1 MRGNYISGPAAVLVL
16 LFFFLPWVTVSCNGQ
31 PLGQFSGYDLAAGVP
46 VSTLVGSEALS
57 PLGGLPGDP
66 ALFLVPLVALITL
79 LWVILAFVKR
89 EWEVYTGAGTVAAAV
104 LGVLVL
110 VWRWLI
116 IPAQPGELVAISY
129 EPAMWLTLA
138 GLAGIILGGG
148 LSIVLSRRETA
159 VSFIPGTPPFPPQPY
174 TARAGNGRLPA
185 QPTILD
191 NPAPFVGQSERDTR
205 PSDPASYPL
214 PAASQGADKVA
225 TAPPTVIGD
234 TSTTTDEPYTAV
246 DKTEILSDQ
255 PAVLAW
261 LIIREG
267 EQAGSQFRL
276 FGVTQIGRHSSNDI
290 VLTDPSVS
298 GRHARV
304 VWEDGRFTLH
314 DLQSTN
320 GVYVKEETTYS
331 WQRISTVDLADAVQV
346 RLGRVVLHMMVVA
359 AE

>member
-1 MRGNYISGPAAVLVL
+1 MRGNYISGPAAVLVI

-31 PLGQFSGYDLAAGVP
+31 PLGEFSGYDLAAGVP

-79 LWVILAFVKR
+79 LWVILAFVKK

-110 VWRWLI
+110 VWRWLV
-116 IPAQPGELVAISY
+116 IPAQPLELVAISY
-129 EPAMWLTLA
+129 EPAMWLTLV
-138 GLAGIILGGG
+138 GLVGIILGGG
-148 LSIVLSRRETA
+148 VSIVLSRRETA
-159 VSFIPGTPPFPPQPY
+159 VPFIPGTPPFPPQPY
-174 TARAGNGRLPA
+174 SARSGNGRPSA

-191 NPAPFVGQSERDTR
+191 NPAPASPSERGTR
-205 PSDPASYPL
+205 PL
-214 PAASQGADKVA
+214 EPAAQSAVEVA
-225 TAPPTVIGD
+225 PAPQTVMGD

-255 PAVLAW
+255 PTVLAW

-276 FGVTQIGRHSSNDI
+276 FGVTQIGRHPSNDI

-304 VWEDGRFTLH
+304 VWEDGRFILY

-320 GVYVKEETTYS
+320 GVYLKDDATYS
-331 WQRISTVDLADAVQV
+331 WQRISTVDLADSVQV

>member
-110 VWRWLI
+110 VWRWLV
-116 IPAQPGELVAISY
+116 IPAQPIELVAISY
-129 EPAMWLTLA
+129 EPAMWLTLV
-138 GLAGIILGGG
+138 GLVGIILGGSV
-148 LSIVLSRRETA
+148 SIVLSRRETA
-159 VSFIPGTPPFPPQPY
+159 VSFIPGAPPFPPQPY
-174 TARAGNGRLPA
+174 TARAGNGRPAA

-191 NPAPFVGQSERDTR
+191 NPAPANPSERGTR
-205 PSDPASYPL
+205 PLEPASHPL
-214 PAASQGADKVA
+214 PAAAQGAVEAA
-225 TAPPTVIGD
+225 TAPKTVMAD

-255 PAVLAW
+255 PTVLAW

-276 FGVTQIGRHSSNDI
+276 FGVTQIGRHPSNDI

-304 VWEDGRFTLH
+304 VWENGRFTLH

-320 GVYVKEETTYS
+320 GVYLKDEATYR
-331 WQRISTVDLADAVQV
+331 WQRISTVDLADSVQV

>member
-110 VWRWLI
+110 VWRWLVF
-116 IPAQPGELVAISY
+116 PAQPVELVAISY
-129 EPAMWLTLA
+129 EPAVWLTLM
-138 GLAGIILGGG
+138 GLVGIILGGG
-148 LSIVLSRRETA
+148 LSMALSRRATA

-174 TARAGNGRLPA
+174 TARAGDGRPPA

-191 NPAPFVGQSERDTR
+191 NPAPQ
-205 PSDPASYPL
+205 
-214 PAASQGADKVA
+214 
-225 TAPPTVIGD
+225 TVMGD
-234 TSTTTDEPYTAV
+234 TSPATDEPYTAV

-255 PAVLAW
+255 PTVLAW

-276 FGVTQIGRHSSNDI
+276 FGVTQIGRHPSNDI
-290 VLTDPSVS
+290 VLTDASVS

-304 VWEDGRFTLH
+304 VWENGRFTLH